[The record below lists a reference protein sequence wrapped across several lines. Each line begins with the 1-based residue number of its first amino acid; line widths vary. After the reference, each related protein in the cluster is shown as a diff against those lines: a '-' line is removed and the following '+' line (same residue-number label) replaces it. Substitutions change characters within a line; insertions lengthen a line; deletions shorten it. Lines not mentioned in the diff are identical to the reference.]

1 MSTFLEQREKRKTEA
16 KISLD
21 STRKYCTRCMR
32 PEMLCLC
39 STVQP
44 FDTLSHFLILQH
56 PKEAKRVRNGTGRL
70 THLHL
75 TNSRM
80 FSGLDY
86 SSDSQLNGIISDPVY
101 FPMVLYPGPRSTE
114 TGDLSFTDIL
124 KGGKRALFIL
134 LDGTWRTAKKMMI
147 LSQNLHSLLQISITP
162 SQYSKFFIKTQP
174 RENCVS
180 TIETVYYLLEELKKQ
195 RIENLQNEHERLMDT
210 LDRIVE
216 FQIQCTE
223 SASKPGYRK
232 DPTSK
237 KREPR
242 IRPDSRNPYF

>member
-1 MSTFLEQREKRKTEA
+1 MSTFVERREKRKTEDKA
-16 KISLD
+16 CLD
-21 STRKYCTRCMR
+21 SARRYCTRCMR

-44 FDTLSHFLILQH
+44 FDTRSHFLILQH

-80 FSGLDY
+80 LSGLDF
-86 SSDSQLNGIISDPVY
+86 SADAQLNEIIGDPAY
-101 FPMVLYPGPRSTE
+101 CPMVLYPGSRSIE
-114 TGDLSFTDIL
+114 TGDFSFTDIL
-124 KGGKRALFIL
+124 KGEKRALFIL
-134 LDGTWRTAKKMMI
+134 LDGTWRTAKKMMT
-147 LSQNLHSLLQISITP
+147 LSQNLHPLLRLSIAP
-162 SQYSKFFIKTQP
+162 SQYSRFFIKTQP

-195 RIENLQNEHERLMDT
+195 RIENLQNEHKRLMT
-210 LDRIVE
+210 ALDRIVE
-216 FQIQCTE
+216 YQIQCTE

-232 DPTSK
+232 DPNPK

-242 IRPDSRNPYF
+242 IRPHSRNPYY